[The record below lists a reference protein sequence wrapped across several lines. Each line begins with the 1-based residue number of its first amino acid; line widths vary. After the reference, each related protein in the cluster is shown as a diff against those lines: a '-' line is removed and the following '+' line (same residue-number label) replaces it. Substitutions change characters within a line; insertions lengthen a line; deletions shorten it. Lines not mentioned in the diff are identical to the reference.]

1 VNPGGFDCCKKL
13 TQKPEPKSMFTPKQ
27 SLAWCA
33 IALTVAS
40 STISISSTSAFA
52 APAVNSAE
60 MEPKLI
66 AVLRSDAPADEKAI
80 TCKRLAVYGSARAV
94 PALAPLLLDEHLASW
109 ARIPL
114 EVIPGEAADAALR
127 DAVPKLQGRLLVG
140 TINSIG
146 VRRDG
151 KAVTELT
158 AKLKDTDEQVASAA
172 AVALGRIGGA
182 QAATAL
188 KSFLTVAPSAVRS
201 SAAEGCIRCAE
212 HFLADGQSGQAIE
225 LYDLVRKTDL
235 PKNKVLEG
243 VRGAILA
250 RKDNGI
256 PLLLEQLHSTDKP
269 FFQIGLRA
277 ARELPGGKATEAVA
291 AEMHRATPEH
301 QPLLLLALADRN
313 DEAAMPTIV
322 EAARNGPAKLRLVA
336 VNILDRL
343 GKVSTVPVLI
353 QVAAGSDPELTQ
365 AALVALTR
373 MPGADL
379 DARLLDHL
387 GPAKGKTRQV
397 LIEVAARRQI
407 EGAIPL
413 IVTDAQDPDP
423 GIHSAAVQAL
433 GTLGGTAQVSDVVKL
448 FSTAQNEKQRQDLE
462 GALLAI
468 SGRLGSSCATSLLP
482 LAHSSDSAV
491 RKVALHALASAG
503 GSEALVAIK
512 QAAEDADPSVQDEAV
527 RTLSTW
533 PNTWPEDESIAE
545 PLLNI
550 AKASKKPNYQ
560 VLAMR
565 GYLQFLEGD
574 KQMRADEK
582 LAKVKEAVPFMTRP
596 EEKRSAIA
604 VVQSIPA
611 AKSLE
616 LLMTFAADP
625 ALKEDACLAIVDFA
639 GRNLPGVSADSR
651 RSALQSSI
659 DKSTN
664 EETKKRARANLAKI
678 R

>member
-1 VNPGGFDCCKKL
+1 
-13 TQKPEPKSMFTPKQ
+13 
-27 SLAWCA
+27 
-33 IALTVAS
+33 
-40 STISISSTSAFA
+40 
-52 APAVNSAE
+52 
-60 MEPKLI
+60 
-66 AVLRSDAPADEKAI
+66 
-80 TCKRLAVYGSARAV
+80 
-94 PALAPLLLDEHLASW
+94 
-109 ARIPL
+109 
-114 EVIPGEAADAALR
+114 
-127 DAVPKLQGRLLVG
+127 
-140 TINSIG
+140 
-146 VRRDG
+146 
-151 KAVTELT
+151 
-158 AKLKDTDEQVASAA
+158 VASAA

-256 PLLLEQLHSTDKP
+256 PLLLEQLHSTDKA

-277 ARELPGGKATEAVA
+277 ARELPGAKATEAVA

-313 DEAAMPTIV
+313 DEGAMPTIV

-373 MPGADL
+373 MPGTGL
-379 DARLLDHL
+379 DASLLDHL

-423 GIHSAAVQAL
+423 GIRSAAVQAL
-433 GTLGGTAQVSDVVKL
+433 GTLGGTSQVSDVVKL

-503 GSEALVAIK
+503 GSEALVAVK

-582 LAKVKEAVPFMTRP
+582 LAKVQEAVPFMTRP

-604 VVQSIPA
+604 VVQSIASP
-611 AKSLE
+611 KSLD

>member
-1 VNPGGFDCCKKL
+1 
-13 TQKPEPKSMFTPKQ
+13 MFTPKQ